1 MESSTSSAP
10 SPSSPAMSAA
20 APASRAS
27 PLRWLAGFGPSGL
40 LGLAV
45 LLFWLLAAAFG
56 PWLLSYSTVATGTS
70 NVFSPIS
77 AAHWL
82 RHGQIRWWRTAAR
95 TGSISFL
102 SYVTWLT
109 PLIA

>member
-77 AAHWL
+77 AAHWRPL
-82 RHGQIRWWRTAAR
+82 HG
-95 TGSISFL
+95 
-102 SYVTWLT
+102 
-109 PLIA
+109 

>member
-56 PWLLSYSTVATGTS
+56 PWLLSYSTVATGT
-70 NVFSPIS
+70 
-77 AAHWL
+77 
-82 RHGQIRWWRTAAR
+82 
-95 TGSISFL
+95 
-102 SYVTWLT
+102 
-109 PLIA
+109 